1 MAGNLISLRRRIRSV
16 RNNQK
21 ITRAMKTV
29 SAAKLRRASG
39 DLGRGRPFL
48 AGLKQLLAAV
58 GQAVDPA
65 NQPLLQS
72 HATGKVLLV
81 VIASDKGLCGSF
93 NTKVLKRA
101 EEELASLAAAGETVE
116 LVAVGTKVV
125 RHFTKKG
132 MVPAHAFPGL
142 MSHLTFDEARQ
153 IFEILQGKFLRGE
166 AKSVVAVST
175 DFVSAS
181 RQEVKTTPLFP
192 LELDLEGDTPGHE
205 VEYILEPGAEGLLK
219 ALLPRYVQA
228 RFYQVL
234 LGSSAAE
241 HAARML
247 AMDLATRNASD
258 MLHTL
263 TLTMNKIRQA
273 SITGELLEIITAT
286 EALNA

>member
-65 NQPLLQS
+65 SQPLLQNRS
-72 HATGKVLLV
+72 TGRVLLV

-101 EEELASLAAAGETVE
+101 EEELANLTAAGETVE
-116 LVAVGTKVV
+116 LVVIGSKLV
-125 RHFTKKG
+125 RHFGKKG
-132 MVPAHAFPGL
+132 VAMAQAFPGL
-142 MSHLTFDEARQ
+142 MSRLTFDEAKLV
-153 IFEILQGKFLRGE
+153 FDALQGKFLRGE
-166 AKSVVAVST
+166 AKSVIAVST

-181 RQEVKTTPLFP
+181 RQEVKVTPLFP
-192 LELDLEGDTPGHE
+192 LELDLGGETVGGE
-205 VEYILEPGAEGLLK
+205 VEYILEPGAEELLK

-234 LGSSAAE
+234 LGSSTAE

-258 MLHTL
+258 MLHSL